1 MMILIEFDGVLVDVR
16 AVYYAV
22 HCRSARDSGWSCLD
36 EPTFWRLI
44 RTKGR
49 HSGLLPG
56 ARAGLVESYHARF
69 ESEIEATENIAQ
81 FDSRPGCADVLRR
94 LSRHGSCAGVTFGR
108 NVDARRAVLESGKIG
123 DVVDRLDGLHEDPRR
138 RPGELTILATG
149 QPRTMVVAAGDA
161 LIRAAGQAGL
171 FCVGVSSGYC
181 SARRLHQAGAD
192 VVYTKLEELVDS
204 LERGAPDL
212 VRAGLLPPSAF
223 EL

>member
-1 MMILIEFDGVLVDVR
+1 MMILIEFDGVLADVR
-16 AVYYAV
+16 AVYYAA
-22 HCRSARDSGWSCLD
+22 HCRSARESGWSWLD

-49 HSGLLPG
+49 QSGLLPG

-69 ESEIEATENIAQ
+69 ESEVEATENIAQ
-81 FDSRPGCADVLRR
+81 FDSRPGCAAALRK
-94 LSRHGSCAGVTFGR
+94 LARHGSCASVTVGC

-123 DVVDRLDGLHEDPRR
+123 AVVDRLDGLHEDPRR
-138 RPGELTILATG
+138 RPGELTILATR

-171 FCVGVSSGYC
+171 FCVGVSSGSC

-192 VVYTKLEELVDS
+192 VVYSNLEELVDS
-204 LERGAPDL
+204 LNRGAPDL
-212 VRAGLLPPSAF
+212 IRVGLLPPSAL